1 MTGSIGM
8 KINGDHADAAFTG
21 TNNGGQDLKSMVC
34 DSFTQYNEAGI
45 GVSISNNG
53 YAQLVSIFTIGC
65 EIGIGVSSGGQ
76 CDLTNSNSSFG
87 IKGLVAD
94 GFGDIEFTG
103 TLLEETDAGVDTV
116 ISNNTKDSGNNIRIP
131 FDGQG
136 VYFELNMSNYPDS
149 PSSSTVTAPL
159 QVIRSIDVVDG
170 GNDGDYSVGSPP
182 IITLN
187 EGPQGPESILP
198 EFSPNVSAAGT
209 ITSVDVIN
217 SGRNFLPSQNLSV
230 NVSSGS
236 ATFRVNTD
244 PILFTVSEATDSA
257 SVTGISSVTFNEFIP
272 YPIFQ
277 NTPIKFVRLSRIIT
291 SSHSFEYI
299 GAGTD
304 INTSN
309 PFQGGKPIPENEVI
323 AINGGQIPFT
333 STDQK
338 GNFRIGDGLTIDQT
352 TSTIRGR
359 DFNRAIQAQLTP
371 LILALR

>member
-1 MTGSIGM
+1 L
-8 KINGDHADAAFTG
+8 
-21 TNNGGQDLKSMVC
+21 GQDLKSMVC
-34 DSFTQYNEAGI
+34 DAYTQYNEAGI
-45 GVSISNNG
+45 GVSITNNG

-65 EIGIGVSSGGQ
+65 DVGISVASGGQ

-87 IKGLVAD
+87 NIGLKAD
-94 GFGDIEFTG
+94 GFGDIEFTAS
-103 TLLEETDAGVDTV
+103 TNTATEAQTDTIVS
-116 ISNNTKDSGNNIRIP
+116 INTKDSSGAVRVP

-136 VYFELNMSNYPDS
+136 VYFHLDMSDYEKS
-149 PSSSTVTAPL
+149 PSNAIITAPL
-159 QVIRSIDVVDG
+159 QLIRGLKVING
-170 GNDGDYSVGSPP
+170 GNPGEYLPTSPP
-182 IITLN
+182 VITLN
-187 EGPQGPESILP
+187 EDPQGPESIIP

-217 SGRNFLPSQNLSV
+217 SGRNFLPTQNLSTV
-230 NVSSGS
+230 ISSGS
-236 ATFRVNTD
+236 ATFEVITD
-244 PILFTVSEATDSA
+244 PILFTVSETATETAD
-257 SVTGISSVTFNEFIP
+257 VTGISTVTFNEFIP
-272 YPIFQ
+272 FEIASGVPIRY
-277 NTPIKFVRLSRIIT
+277 VRLSRIIT

-323 AINGGQIPFT
+323 AINGGQVPFT

>member
-170 GNDGDYSVGSPP
+170 GNDGDYSCLLYTSP
-182 IITLN
+182 
-187 EGPQGPESILP
+187 
-198 EFSPNVSAAGT
+198 SPR
-209 ITSVDVIN
+209 D
-217 SGRNFLPSQNLSV
+217 
-230 NVSSGS
+230 
-236 ATFRVNTD
+236 
-244 PILFTVSEATDSA
+244 
-257 SVTGISSVTFNEFIP
+257 
-272 YPIFQ
+272 
-277 NTPIKFVRLSRIIT
+277 
-291 SSHSFEYI
+291 
-299 GAGTD
+299 
-304 INTSN
+304 
-309 PFQGGKPIPENEVI
+309 
-323 AINGGQIPFT
+323 
-333 STDQK
+333 
-338 GNFRIGDGLTIDQT
+338 
-352 TSTIRGR
+352 RG
-359 DFNRAIQAQLTP
+359 
-371 LILALR
+371 